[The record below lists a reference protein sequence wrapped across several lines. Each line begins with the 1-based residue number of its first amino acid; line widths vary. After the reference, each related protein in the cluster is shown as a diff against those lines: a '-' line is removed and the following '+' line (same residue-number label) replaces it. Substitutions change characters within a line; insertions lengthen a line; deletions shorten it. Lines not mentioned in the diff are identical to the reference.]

1 MQFSEFWG
9 GSDQTSFRVNF
20 HIVLQAKDK
29 KDRNVHF
36 QCGRRLHLSS
46 SRASSLPLGVIER
59 RRSACVRAPRQKTG
73 CGPPHRLINDR
84 SRIVQVGPPCSF
96 LSKVPSSL
104 LTSARLLISL
114 FNLPLTARAPPLR
127 SPVNSGRIERV
138 ERLP

>member
-59 RRSACVRAPRQKTG
+59 RRSARVRVRACTSTE
-73 CGPPHRLINDR
+73 N
-84 SRIVQVGPPCSF
+84 QVW
-96 LSKVPSSL
+96 
-104 LTSARLLISL
+104 AAA
-114 FNLPLTARAPPLR
+114 PLD
-127 SPVNSGRIERV
+127 
-138 ERLP
+138 